1 MSLFD
6 NEPEGPSG
14 PLRTAPLAERM
25 RPRSLEELSGQQHL
39 VGPGK
44 PLRVQIERDDPGS
57 MIFWG
62 PPGVGK
68 TTLAK
73 IIAETTQAT
82 FIEFSAVMSGIKEIK
97 QVMAAAA
104 QASQMHSRTI
114 LFIDEIHRFNKAQQ
128 DAFLPYVERG
138 VIRLIGAT
146 TENPSFEIISA
157 LLSRCR
163 VYVLEPLS
171 DEQITAL
178 LRRALEDRE
187 RGLGALELTADD
199 DALELIASYSSGDCR
214 SAYNTLEVA
223 AQLAQESKQE
233 PTAEKLDTD
242 SRTCQG
248 TTSSNPETCQG
259 TTSVVPKVQQNERG
273 ALAPEGRS
281 WEETP
286 TGQPSSAPRK
296 AMHIDRALAAEA
308 VQQRVLIYDK
318 SGEEHYNL
326 ISALHK
332 SVRNSD
338 PDAALYW
345 LARMFAAGE
354 DPLYLARRVVRMAVE
369 DIGLAAPEALNL
381 TLSAKEAID
390 FLGSPEGDLA
400 LAEAVVYL
408 CLAPK
413 SNSVYTAYG
422 AVQREV
428 EETRQEPVPLHL
440 RNAPTKLMKEL
451 DYGRGYRYAHN
462 EEGKVAD
469 MDCLPDALKGRSYY
483 TPTHEGREK
492 LLAQRMDEIRRI
504 RSAKRGQ

>member
-6 NEPEGPSG
+6 GEPEGPKG
-14 PLRTAPLAERM
+14 TLRTAPLAERM
-25 RPRSLEELSGQQHL
+25 RPRSLDELSGQEHL

-44 PLRVQIERDDPGS
+44 PLRVQIERDNLDGTGSGS
-57 MIFWG
+57 MILWG

-73 IIAETTQAT
+73 IVAETTQAT

-104 QASQMHSRTI
+104 QASEMHSRTI

-138 VIRLIGAT
+138 TIRLIGAT

-163 VYVLEPLS
+163 VYVLQPLT
-171 DEQITAL
+171 EKQIVAL
-178 LRRALEDRE
+178 LRRALEDSE
-187 RGLGALELTADD
+187 RGLGAQQLTADEE
-199 DALELIASYSSGDCR
+199 ALELIASYSSGDCR

-223 AQLAQESKQE
+223 AQLALENK
-233 PTAEKLDTD
+233 K
-242 SRTCQG
+242 
-248 TTSSNPETCQG
+248 
-259 TTSVVPKVQQNERG
+259 
-273 ALAPEGRS
+273 
-281 WEETP
+281 
-286 TGQPSSAPRK
+286 
-296 AMHIDRALAAEA
+296 HIDRALATDA

-440 RNAPTKLMKEL
+440 RNAPTKLMEL
-451 DYGRGYRYAHN
+451 DYGKGYRYAHN
-462 EEGKVAD
+462 EEGKVAE
-469 MDCLPDALKGRSYY
+469 MDCLPDSLKGRSYY
-483 TPTHEGREK
+483 KPTQEGREK
-492 LLAQRMDEIRRI
+492 LLAQRMEEIRRI
-504 RSAKRGQ
+504 RAGKGRAT

>member
-1 MSLFD
+1 MNLFGE
-6 NEPEGPSG
+6 EPLNSG
-14 PLRTAPLAERM
+14 KASKDTLRTAPLAERM
-25 RPRSLEELSGQQHL
+25 RPRSLEEFSGQEHL
-39 VGPGK
+39 VGAGK
-44 PLRVQIERDDPGS
+44 PLRVQIERDSLDASGSGS
-57 MIFWG
+57 MILWG

-73 IIAETTQAT
+73 IIAETTQAS

-97 QVMAAAA
+97 QVMVAAA
-104 QASQMHSRTI
+104 QASRMHSRTI

-138 VIRLIGAT
+138 DIRLIGAT

-171 DEQITAL
+171 EEQITAL

-199 DALELIASYSSGDCR
+199 DALQLIASYSSGDCR
-214 SAYNTLEVA
+214 NAYNTLEVA
-223 AQLAQESKQE
+223 AQLAVEDK
-233 PTAEKLDTD
+233 KKIN
-242 SRTCQG
+242 RT
-248 TTSSNPETCQG
+248 
-259 TTSVVPKVQQNERG
+259 
-273 ALAPEGRS
+273 LAGV
-281 WEETP
+281 
-286 TGQPSSAPRK
+286 
-296 AMHIDRALAAEA
+296 A
-308 VQQRVLIYDK
+308 VQQRVLMYDK

-354 DPLYLARRVVRMAVE
+354 DPLYLARRIVRMAIE

-422 AVQREV
+422 AVQSEI
-428 EETRQEPVPLHL
+428 EATRQEPVPLHL

-451 DYGRGYRYAHN
+451 DYGKGYRYAHN

-469 MDCLPDALKGRSYY
+469 MDCLPDSLKGRSYY
-483 TPTHEGREK
+483 HPTQEGREK
-492 LLAQRMDEIRRI
+492 LLAQRMEEIRRI
-504 RSAKRGQ
+504 RSAKRGGD

>member
-6 NEPEGPSG
+6 GVPDGAEPAPHSSRG
-14 PLRTAPLAERM
+14 PLHAMPRGAPLAERM
-25 RPRSLEELSGQQHL
+25 RPRALEDYVGQEHL
-39 VGPGK
+39 LGPGK

-73 IIAETTQAT
+73 IIAETTKAS
-82 FIEFSAVMSGIKEIK
+82 FVEFSAVLSGIKEIK

-104 QASQMHSRTI
+104 QAAEMHSRTI

-138 VIRLIGAT
+138 TIRLIGAT
-146 TENPSFEIISA
+146 TENPSFEVISA

-163 VYVLEPLS
+163 VYVLKPLGE
-171 DEQITAL
+171 EQIAGL
-178 LRRALEDRE
+178 LRKALEDSE
-187 RGLGALELTADD
+187 RGLGSKGLTADD
-199 DALELIASYSSGDCR
+199 DALELIAAYSSGDCR
-214 SAYNTLEVA
+214 SAYNALEVA
-223 AQLAQESKQE
+223 AQLAMEPSAREESS
-233 PTAEKLDTD
+233 TSGHD
-242 SRTCQG
+242 SI
-248 TTSSNPETCQG
+248 
-259 TTSVVPKVQQNERG
+259 G
-273 ALAPEGRS
+273 ALPPEVPALKR
-281 WEETP
+281 
-286 TGQPSSAPRK
+286 AR
-296 AMHIDRALAAEA
+296 HIDKAVATEAL
-308 VQQRVLIYDK
+308 QQRVLMYDK

-381 TLSAKEAID
+381 CLSAKEAID

-413 SNSVYTAYG
+413 SNAVYTAFG
-422 AVQREV
+422 AVQAEI
-428 EETRQEPVPLHL
+428 EHTRQEPVPLHL
-440 RNAPTKLMKEL
+440 RNAPTRLMKDLGYAE
-451 DYGRGYRYAHN
+451 GYRYAHD

-469 MDCLPDALKGRSYY
+469 MDCLPDSLRGRTYY
-483 TPTHEGREK
+483 HPTQDGREK
-492 LLAQRMDEIRRI
+492 QLAQRMEEIRKI
-504 RSAKRGQ
+504 RSSKRSGRNTDQ

>member
-6 NEPEGPSG
+6 GEPEGPKG
-14 PLRTAPLAERM
+14 TLRTAPLAERM
-25 RPRSLEELSGQQHL
+25 RPRTLEEFSGQEHL
-39 VGPGK
+39 LGPGK
-44 PLRVQIERDDPGS
+44 PLRVMIDRDGPESANTSS
-57 MIFWG
+57 MILWG

-73 IIAETTQAT
+73 IIAETTKAN

-104 QASQMHSRTI
+104 QAAEFHSRTI
-114 LFIDEIHRFNKAQQ
+114 LFVDEIHRFNKAQQ

-138 VIRLIGAT
+138 TIRLIGAT

-171 DEQITAL
+171 EQTIEQL
-178 LRRALEDRE
+178 LRKALDDPD
-187 RGLGALELTADD
+187 RGLGTLNLTADD
-199 DALELIASYSSGDCR
+199 DALEVIAGYSSGDCR
-214 SAYNTLEVA
+214 SAYNTLEVV
-223 AQLAQESKQE
+223 AQLAQ
-233 PTAEKLDTD
+233 AEG
-242 SRTCQG
+242 G
-248 TTSSNPETCQG
+248 T
-259 TTSVVPKVQQNERG
+259 R
-273 ALAPEGRS
+273 
-281 WEETP
+281 
-286 TGQPSSAPRK
+286 
-296 AMHIDRALAAEA
+296 HIDRTLAIEA
-308 VQQRVLIYDK
+308 VQQRVLMYDK

-381 TLSAKEAID
+381 CLSAKEAID

-408 CLAPK
+408 SLAPK
-413 SNSVYTAYG
+413 SNSVYTAWG
-422 AVQREV
+422 AVQGEI
-428 EETRQEPVPLHL
+428 EHTRQEPVPLHL
-440 RNAPTKLMKEL
+440 RNAPTRLMKEL
-451 DYGRGYRYAHN
+451 DYGKGYRYAHD
-462 EEGKVAD
+462 EEGRVAD
-469 MDCLPDALKGRSYY
+469 MDCLPDSLRGHTYY
-483 TPTHEGREK
+483 HPTQEGREK
-492 LLAQRMDEIRRI
+492 LLAQRMEEIRRI
-504 RSAKRGQ
+504 RASKHVS

>member
-6 NEPEGPSG
+6 GEPEGPKG

-25 RPRSLEELSGQQHL
+25 RPRSLEELSGQEHL

-73 IIAETTQAT
+73 IIAETTRAS
-82 FIEFSAVMSGIKEIK
+82 FVEFSAVMSGIKEIK

-104 QASQMHSRTI
+104 QAAELHSRTI
-114 LFIDEIHRFNKAQQ
+114 LFVDEIHRFNKAQQ

-138 VIRLIGAT
+138 TIRLIGAT

-171 DEQITAL
+171 EAQIAAL
-178 LRRALEDRE
+178 LRRALEDKE
-187 RGLGALELTADD
+187 RGLGVLGLTADD
-199 DALELIASYSSGDCR
+199 DAIELIASYSSGDCR
-214 SAYNTLEVA
+214 NAYNTLEVA
-223 AQLAQESKQE
+223 AQLAQEPDRPAGK
-233 PTAEKLDTD
+233 
-242 SRTCQG
+242 
-248 TTSSNPETCQG
+248 
-259 TTSVVPKVQQNERG
+259 
-273 ALAPEGRS
+273 
-281 WEETP
+281 
-286 TGQPSSAPRK
+286 
-296 AMHIDRALAAEA
+296 HIDKALAATA
-308 VQQRVLIYDK
+308 VQQRVLLYDK

-408 CLAPK
+408 SLAPK

-440 RNAPTKLMKEL
+440 RNAPTRLMKEL
-451 DYGRGYRYAHN
+451 EYGKGYRYAHN
-462 EEGKVAD
+462 EEGKVAG
-469 MDCLPDALKGRSYY
+469 MDCLPDSLRGRGYY
-483 TPTHEGREK
+483 HPTQEGREK
-492 LLAQRMDEIRRI
+492 LLAQRMEEIRRI
-504 RSAKRGQ
+504 RAGKRGGSVIQ